1 MKDGGVIKK
10 EELHVEGKDTT
21 TLKVTIPSATSDK
34 HEPQWVSVT
43 LKVENVKEVKV
54 TPNDKSGKSTDSP
67 KTTEVSQTATT
78 VEVKFETSPHADHLT
93 VVLTK
98 SDNSKPVKS
107 DVTSAK
113 ACLPKNGTS
122 RTTTT
127 PLTSVI
133 SVLMRVRMVSF
144 YCTVDHVD
152 GHA

>member
-10 EELHVEGKDTT
+10 EELHVEGKDTN

-34 HEPQWVSVT
+34 HEPQWFSVT
-43 LKVENVKEVKV
+43 LTVENVKEVKV
-54 TPNDKSGKSTDSP
+54 TPNDKSGKPTDSP

-98 SDNSKPVKS
+98 KDDSKPVKS

-113 ACLPKNGTS
+113 ACLPKNGNLIIITS
-122 RTTTT
+122 IEFFFLCLRH
-127 PLTSVI
+127 
-133 SVLMRVRMVSF
+133 F
-144 YCTVDHVD
+144 WE
-152 GHA
+152 

>member
-10 EELHVEGKDTT
+10 EDIHVEGKDTT

-43 LKVENVKEVKV
+43 LTVENVKEVKV
-54 TPNDKSGKSTDSP
+54 TPNDKSGKPTDSP
-67 KTTEVSQTATT
+67 KTTEVSHDATT

-98 SDNSKPVKS
+98 KDNSAPVKS

-113 ACLPKNGTS
+113 ACLPKNGDLIIIAS
-122 RTTTT
+122 
-127 PLTSVI
+127 I
-133 SVLMRVRMVSF
+133 
-144 YCTVDHVD
+144 
-152 GHA
+152 

>member
-34 HEPQWVSVT
+34 QGAQWVSVT
-43 LKVENVKEVKV
+43 LTVENVKEVKV
-54 TPNDKSGKSTDSP
+54 TPNDKSGKPTDSP
-67 KTTEVSQTATT
+67 KTTEVSGTT

-98 SDNSKPVKS
+98 KDDSKPVKS

-113 ACLPKNGTS
+113 ACLPKNGNCIFFE
-122 RTTTT
+122 
-127 PLTSVI
+127 LF
-133 SVLMRVRMVSF
+133 MVFLVSSK
-144 YCTVDHVD
+144 T
-152 GHA
+152 

>member
-1 MKDGGVIKK
+1 MKDDGLIKK

-43 LKVENVKEVKV
+43 LTVENVKEVKV
-54 TPNDKSGKSTDSP
+54 TPNDKSGKPTDSP
-67 KTTEVSQTATT
+67 KTTEVSGTT

-98 SDNSKPVKS
+98 KDDSKPVKS

-113 ACLPKNGTS
+113 ACLPKNGN
-122 RTTTT
+122 
-127 PLTSVI
+127 LFLIAFDGIFMVI
-133 SVLMRVRMVSF
+133 LILL
-144 YCTVDHVD
+144 H
-152 GHA
+152 H